1 MDEKVDHIVICA
13 DDNENM
19 KHVHAV
25 DILAKDLGIS
35 ADDIL
40 SAYRCEFD
48 RLSRQ
53 AKIRDFLSIIITR
66 KVRGIVKNDYPFSG
80 G

>member
-1 MDEKVDHIVICA
+1 LGEKMDHIVICT
-13 DDNENM
+13 DKSENM
-19 KHVHAV
+19 KHVHAL

-48 RLSRQ
+48 RLSQQ
-53 AKIRDFLSIIITR
+53 AKIRDFLSIIIAR
-66 KVRGIVKNDYPFSG
+66 RVRGIVKNEYPFG
-80 G
+80 GG